1 MALNVAA
8 TVTLWSYRNAS
19 LFWIMLWLVLGPAD
33 YGVILPGRSRF
44 FRRVPHPGVCRFGRL
59 ESRGMIYS
67 QAEVERSELSP
78 GSVLARPVL
87 MPNCAGP
94 PAATIGKA
102 E

>member
-19 LFWIMLWLVLGPAD
+19 LFWIMLWLVFGPAD

-59 ESRGMIYS
+59 ES
-67 QAEVERSELSP
+67 
-78 GSVLARPVL
+78 
-87 MPNCAGP
+87 
-94 PAATIGKA
+94 
-102 E
+102 